1 MYETVSGIIACE
13 ATLKHMISADEAAR
27 QAAHRVHQARNVRT
41 TYAPLADDWR
51 KGYLVS
57 ADAWMTVAVARTY
70 QPTRKG

>member
-1 MYETVSGIIACE
+1 MYETVSGIIAYE
-13 ATLKHMISADEAAR
+13 AARKYTSSAEEAAR
-27 QAAHRVHQARNVRT
+27 QAAHRVYQARNIRA